1 MGNSS
6 SGGIGFLGLLTVA
19 FVVLKLIG
27 QIDWSWWWIFSPIL
41 IPASIGVLALI
52 LVVGGLTGIF
62 EKRVWNKFF
71 KNLDKRSK

>member
-1 MGNSS
+1 MGNVSSSS

-41 IPASIGVLALI
+41 IPAAFGVFILLLI
-52 LVVGGLTGIF
+52 ICGLSGIF
-62 EKRVWNKFF
+62 NKSTWKKF
-71 KNLDKRSK
+71 DKRDK